1 MKKLT
6 LISLC
11 LLPLLTGCGEVVV
24 HTHKIQKA
32 ITFCKGSEKVSNLH
46 VYSNND
52 SPHDTV
58 TCLNGSKEY
67 LNNIVIENQ

>member
-6 LISLC
+6 LTSLC
-11 LLPLLTGCGEVVV
+11 LLPLLAGCGGVVV

-32 ITFCKGSEKVSNLH
+32 IAFCKGSEKISTLYVHSTRDNP
-46 VYSNND
+46 S
-52 SPHDTV
+52 DTV
-58 TCLNGSKEY
+58 TCLNGSKEH

>member
-6 LISLC
+6 LTLLC
-11 LLPLLTGCGEVVV
+11 LLLLLTGCVKVV